1 MARQTKEEKR
11 IKGEVDRLFKL
22 HGTGVQFNIMDL
34 GKIDKA
40 AKAVLAVGGA
50 IEDAEAAMLQAISQ
64 YRVN

>member
-34 GKIDKA
+34 GKVLGAAEKA
-40 AKAVLAVGGA
+40 GVSGQ
-50 IEDAEAAMLQAISQ
+50 DMEAAIKEAISK
-64 YRVN
+64 YRQN

>member
-1 MARQTKEEKR
+1 MKLTKEQKAIAKITEAM
-11 IKGEVDRLFKL
+11 FYKL
-22 HGTGVQFNIMDL
+22 ANGIQFNIMDL

-50 IEDAEAAMLQAISQ
+50 LEDAEAAMLQAISQ